1 MLTAAGLLIGTI
13 RTHRFSFGRA
23 VAFLL
28 LVLVGILF
36 LLFLF
41 LMFYSL
47 VGQLWSFLE
56 SLYSEL
62 RYRL

>member
-1 MLTAAGLLIGTI
+1 M
-13 RTHRFSFGRA
+13 
-23 VAFLL
+23 AFLL